1 MTDADTL
8 ALPAIP
14 SFRLDGKRALV
25 TGASRGIGF
34 AAAAALAAQGAEVV
48 LCARSD
54 TALARACDALT
65 AAGHRARSLTLDVT
79 DLAAVERA
87 LAPEPP
93 FQVLVNCA
101 GMARHGPFIETR
113 PADFDAVTQV
123 NLRAAFFIAQNVSR
137 RLIQVGAPGS
147 IINISSQMGHVG
159 GVDRTV
165 YCATK
170 HALEGMTK
178 AMAIE
183 LARYGI
189 RVNTL
194 CPTFVDTELA
204 RSTLADPERRAW
216 IMSRI
221 FMGRLAQLDDL
232 TGPLL
237 LLASEAGAM
246 MTGSALIVDGGWT
259 AA

>member
-1 MTDADTL
+1 MTGADTL

-48 LCARSD
+48 LCARSG
-54 TALARACDALT
+54 TALERACDALT
-65 AAGHRARSLTLDVT
+65 SAGHRARPLVLDVT
-79 DLAAVERA
+79 DLAAVENV
-87 LAPEPP
+87 LAAEPP

-101 GMARHGPFIETR
+101 GMARHGPFVEAR
-113 PADFDAVTQV
+113 PADFDAVVNV
-123 NLRAAFFIAQNVSR
+123 NLRAAFFLAQNVSR
-137 RLIQVGAPGS
+137 RLIEAGETGS
-147 IINISSQMGHVG
+147 IINVSSQMGHVG
-159 GVDRTV
+159 GVDRSV

-183 LARYGI
+183 LARHGI

-194 CPTFVDTELA
+194 CPTFVDTELV

-221 FMGRLAQLDDL
+221 CLGRLAQLGDL

-237 LLASEAGAM
+237 LLASDAGAM
-246 MTGSALIVDGGWT
+246 MTGSALVVDGGWT